1 LERVG
6 VEHELVDEECPSPF
20 FPFIYNS
27 YSGWSKIGL
36 LCEFGDVIIYL
47 VA

>member
-20 FPFIYNS
+20 FS
-27 YSGWSKIGL
+27 L
-36 LCEFGDVIIYL
+36 HLQ
-47 VA
+47 